1 MSALN
6 SFVGGEID
14 AGAGGFAASVDSFG
28 ISGAGGGS
36 FEKIRVSGREMMGSH
51 SHDLGADGVD
61 GEFNWSGFGVGMEK
75 IRGFEGVIGSFEGAV
90 DAKVTGSGNGGGASS
105 NRRIENWEVTGDV
118 KGNVGGF
125 DGADVLI
132 DASDLGL
139 EALDNDTMSNEDPK
153 GLCDKGGLDVNSGG
167 TGKMARDEERN
178 DNVVQFLP
186 SDLVWGKVRSHPW
199 WPGQIFEPWD
209 ASEIAKK
216 HFKPNSYLVA
226 YFGDHSFGWNEEV
239 KLKPFWQ
246 HFAQMAKQSTAG
258 GFLNA
263 LDGAFTEAY
272 RRVEFAMS
280 CRCTDEGTYKRIRTQ
295 IVKCDGIREESSVR
309 EGGDQFFT
317 ASSFEPVKFVPY
329 IKALALLPDVEL
341 DKLEVVMA
349 GALLSAFYRWKGY
362 YTMEKFTEPSQL
374 FENEA
379 DGPSLIEKKGTDFR
393 VDEETDINGKKQGR
407 RRVGTMS
414 STAKKWKLAEPL
426 DSTSEVKVRRRRRKG
441 ASDLDVI
448 DTKQSPKV
456 GESLRKVATQLRRA
470 ASIAPLEHCSPDE
483 LLSQLLLAANNP
495 TTGYG
500 SLSSLVSF
508 FSYFRNSVIHQGQF
522 YGDMTQEMSES
533 QSKERSVTADV
544 IEGSEES
551 SALRKSKR
559 KRTFNSKYIGYSA
572 DNFED
577 SYWTDRIITVPV
589 EEPFPVDENAM
600 ITVTNAPTPDGVPS
614 RLPTGRSDGDN
625 QSVGE
630 KEGTSPT
637 AMILNFSDPDSI
649 PLEEE
654 LNEVFRQYGSLL
666 ESETE
671 LLRKSS
677 CAKVVFRR
685 KSDAEIA
692 FSSSGKFKAF
702 GPSLSSYRLNYDPMI
717 GKTSAGKPPE
727 EGLVVFVLIGLR
739 LMVMSTIISKRTL
752 RNRTKRRLWAPD
764 APVDVSKDPR
774 VSGLSSSDLS
784 SNCGALT
791 SVWKLHELTIQL

>member
-6 SFVGGEID
+6 SFLGGETN
-14 AGAGGFAASVDSFG
+14 AGGGGFAASADSLG
-28 ISGAGGGS
+28 ISGAGGGN
-36 FEKIRVSGREMMGSH
+36 FEKIRASGREMIGSH

-61 GEFNWSGFGVGMEK
+61 GEFNWSSFGVGMEK
-75 IRGFEGVIGSFEGAV
+75 IRGFEGVIGDFEGAM
-90 DAKVTGSGNGGGASS
+90 DAKVTGSENGGGASS
-105 NRRIENWEVTGDV
+105 NRGIENWDVTSDV

-132 DASDLGL
+132 DAIDLGL
-139 EALDNDTMSNEDPK
+139 EALDNDTMSDEDHK

-167 TGKMARDEERN
+167 TGKMARDEEKN
-178 DNVVQFLP
+178 DNAVQFLP
-186 SDLVWGKVRSHPW
+186 SDLVWGKVKSHPW
-199 WPGQIFEPWD
+199 WPGQIYEPWD

-226 YFGDHSFGWNEEV
+226 YFGDHSFGWNEEA
-239 KLKPFWQ
+239 KLKPFWP

-280 CRCTDEGTYKRIRTQ
+280 CRCIDEGMYKRIRTQ

-309 EGGDQFFT
+309 EGGDRFFT

-362 YTMEKFTEPSQL
+362 YTMAKFTEPSQL

-379 DGPSLIEKKGTDFR
+379 DGPSLIERKGTDFR

-414 STAKKWKLAEPL
+414 STTKKRKLVESL
-426 DSTSEVKVRRRRRKG
+426 DTASEVKVRRRRKG
-441 ASDLDVI
+441 ASDLDVK
-448 DTKQSPKV
+448 DTKQSPEV
-456 GESLRKVATQLRRA
+456 GESLWKVATQLRRA
-470 ASIAPLEHCSPDE
+470 ASIPSVEHSSPDE
-483 LLSQLLLAANNP
+483 LLSQLLLAASNP
-495 TTGYG
+495 TTVYG
-500 SLSSLVSF
+500 SLSSVVSF
-508 FSYFRNSVIHQGQF
+508 FSYFRNSVAHQGQF
-522 YGDMTQEMSES
+522 YGDMTKEMSES
-533 QSKERSVTADV
+533 KSKERSVTADV
-544 IEGSEES
+544 IEGSEGS
-551 SALRKSKR
+551 NALRKSKR
-559 KRTFNSKYIGYSA
+559 KRTVNSKYIGYSA
-572 DNFED
+572 DGFED

-589 EEPFPVDENAM
+589 EEPFPVNENAM
-600 ITVTNAPTPDGVPS
+600 IAATDAPISDGAPS
-614 RLPTGRSDGDN
+614 PLPAGRSDGDN
-625 QSVGE
+625 QRVGE

-671 LLRKSS
+671 VLTKSS
-677 CAKVVFRR
+677 CAKVIFRR
-685 KSDAEIA
+685 KSDVEAA
-692 FSSSGKFKAF
+692 FSSSGKCKTL
-702 GPSLSSYRLNYDPMI
+702 GPSLSSYRLNYDPI
-717 GKTSAGKPPE
+717 LGK
-727 EGLVVFVLIGLR
+727 
-739 LMVMSTIISKRTL
+739 
-752 RNRTKRRLWAPD
+752 
-764 APVDVSKDPR
+764 
-774 VSGLSSSDLS
+774 SSV
-784 SNCGALT
+784 GRA
-791 SVWKLHELTIQL
+791 QLE